1 VVVVAFIV
9 LTQQLTAA
17 QELLLFVILAL
28 NVAQA
33 ELSLLLADLH
43 TTHLP
48 HQGHLQHEP
57 FC

>member
-1 VVVVAFIV
+1 VVVAFIV
-9 LTQQLTAA
+9 LTQQLTAD
-17 QELLLFVILAL
+17 QELLLFVILAF

-43 TTHLP
+43 TTRLQL
-48 HQGHLQHEP
+48 QGHLQHEP